1 MEFNM
6 KTKVQSRPT
15 PTHSFFALLSVF
27 GLLVE
32 LLQLDSTLQSIFQM
46 GKKAR
51 LVIVN
56 SQLP

>member
-6 KTKVQSRPT
+6 KTKVQAPHT
-15 PTHSFFALLSVF
+15 PHSFFAFLSVF